1 MSRKCTLLNLRTRG
15 GDRLSTGFSVT
26 VRMSI
31 FIVEIIENYENCNCS
46 T

>member
-1 MSRKCTLLNLRTRG
+1 MLALNWITRG
-15 GDRLSTGFSVT
+15 ADRFSTGFSAT

-31 FIVEIIENYENCNCS
+31 FIVQIIENYENCNCS